1 MKDIER
7 RDDIVLLVDQ
17 FYAKVLQ
24 SPVLA
29 PHFVHV
35 DWVSHKPIMYSF
47 WSSMILG
54 EQSYKR
60 NPFEKHVTLG
70 LQAEDFSEWL
80 RLFHETVDEFF
91 VGANA
96 AEIKQ
101 RAQTIASVWQFKL
114 KVNA

>member
-24 SPVLA
+24 SPQLA
-29 PHFVHV
+29 SHFAHV

-60 NPFEKHVTLG
+60 NPFEKHISLG
-70 LQAEDFSEWL
+70 LKEVDFSEWL
-80 RLFHETVDEFF
+80 RIFHSTIDEHF
-91 VGANA
+91 VG
-96 AEIKQ
+96 ERSIEMKQ
-101 RAQTIASVWQFKL
+101 RATTIAQVWQFKL
-114 KVNA
+114 MSR